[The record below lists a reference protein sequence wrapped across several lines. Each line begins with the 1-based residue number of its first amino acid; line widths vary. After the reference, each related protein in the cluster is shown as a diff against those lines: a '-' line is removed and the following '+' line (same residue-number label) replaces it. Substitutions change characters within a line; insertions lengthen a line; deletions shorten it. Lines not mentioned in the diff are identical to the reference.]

1 MLDFNEQGG
10 SPERRAQGDADQMR
24 DRVRV
29 ALIDNVESV
38 LMHLLPAGVIKRNCF
53 YVGNIYG
60 AAGDS
65 LEVVLTG
72 PKTGLWTDRAEGT
85 GGEGASLAELVQAT
99 AWQQHT
105 VRGAM
110 AGALK
115 KKLGLNIV
123 SEKTDGQERK
133 YRIV

>member
-1 MLDFNEQGG
+1 MLDFNEQGS

-38 LMHLLPAGVIKRNCF
+38 LMHLLPAGVIKRNFF

-85 GGEGASLAELVQAT
+85 GGDLFHLI
-99 AWQQHT
+99 
-105 VRGAM
+105 
-110 AGALK
+110 AGNRNLDIK
-115 KKLGLNIV
+115 N
-123 SEKTDGQERK
+123 E
-133 YRIV
+133 